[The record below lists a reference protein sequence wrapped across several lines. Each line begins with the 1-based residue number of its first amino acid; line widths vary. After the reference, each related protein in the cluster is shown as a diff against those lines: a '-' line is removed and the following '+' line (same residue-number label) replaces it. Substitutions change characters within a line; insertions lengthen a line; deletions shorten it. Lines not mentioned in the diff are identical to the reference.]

1 MPISILGDGSIT
13 GITSGGLP
21 DGIVTNDDLAT
32 GISSSKLTGAL
43 PALDGSSLTGTA
55 DATKLPLAGGT
66 LTNTLTVQNNVSSNT
81 DPSLVLSGTSNL
93 SQDCYLQMA
102 ECWTGLPLAMG
113 MDNSTNTFKIARN
126 SSGNLNSGTQL
137 EITSDG
143 NVGIGVTPES
153 ISSVYPTLQIGY
165 GGQLAANTT
174 NPSRFSIAA
183 NSYLNTTGSGVRSYI
198 QTDEASE
205 IWMNAGTMEFKVAP
219 SGTADA
225 AISFTTALTI
235 HNDGQSAFKG
245 IVTETTSQSLS
256 NGSQITHNGSSMV
269 SCNASSSCTLA
280 SDSIQDPS
288 RNGHILILTCGD
300 NPPSKFTLSSS
311 NTAKLTLTSNW
322 SPDWGDMLLLFGS
335 GNWWHEMGRGTNTN
349 Y

>member
-1 MPISILGDGSIT
+1 MPISIVGNGSIT
-13 GITSGGLP
+13 GLTAGGLP
-21 DGIVTNDDLAT
+21 DASVTNDDLAT
-32 GISSSKLTGAL
+32 GIASSKLSGAL
-43 PALDGSSLTGTA
+43 PALDGSSLTGVGVDGIVSTA
-55 DATKLPLAGGT
+55 NATAIT
-66 LTNTLTVQNNVSSNT
+66 IDSS
-81 DPSLVLSGTSNL
+81 
-93 SQDCYLQMA
+93 
-102 ECWTGLPLAMG
+102 E
-113 MDNSTNTFKIARN
+113 
-126 SSGNLNSGTQL
+126 
-137 EITSDG
+137 